1 MSLRKLIF
9 ILTTLLLMAFTTL
22 FAQTPDLFDLTQRKK
37 EKKELFKKRSLQ
49 EIDLQVQSLETAID
63 PNTYLVG
70 PGDVFWISIWSAL
83 ESNIMTAVT
92 PEGKL
97 IIQTIGTLMVDGKK
111 LSEVQEMVK
120 KAGAK
125 KYIKSTITANLVQV
139 RSIRVHV
146 TGQVLNPGPYTA
158 LAVHRVSDVLEQA
171 GGLTSWAFERAIEV
185 RHRDGSHDW
194 VDLHQYSNYG
204 NIDANIYLRGGDVI
218 FVPAI
223 NLSEATVRVE
233 GLVNDPGIYQ
243 LVDNETLGDFLLRID
258 AFSRRSDLTH
268 AYVERKAETN
278 GAIETIPIFPYLKNS
293 NNGHS
298 DLVLQ
303 DGDVVMVPQRNENVY
318 VIGAVQNPGPYPYIP
333 NRQVADY
340 VGFAGSNFQAA
351 DLEKTKLIRKG
362 STKEVKGKNL
372 FVKAGDTVFV
382 PQKVKF
388 GVIEGFALLGQVT
401 SILIALKAVGVF

>member
-1 MSLRKLIF
+1 
-9 ILTTLLLMAFTTL
+9 MAFTTL